1 MKTYF
6 FEFKKDIF
14 CPKMTFCLQNSNF
27 WIQTAHFWTNP
38 TATIKNKVTSDDVTY
53 HFLVIYV
60 RLVDSDVLELCPMYL
75 YEVM

>member
-1 MKTYF
+1 MQK
-6 FEFKKDIF
+6 
-14 CPKMTFCLQNSNF
+14 
-27 WIQTAHFWTNP
+27 AHFGTNE
-38 TATIKNKVTSDDVTY
+38 TAAINNKVTSDDVTY